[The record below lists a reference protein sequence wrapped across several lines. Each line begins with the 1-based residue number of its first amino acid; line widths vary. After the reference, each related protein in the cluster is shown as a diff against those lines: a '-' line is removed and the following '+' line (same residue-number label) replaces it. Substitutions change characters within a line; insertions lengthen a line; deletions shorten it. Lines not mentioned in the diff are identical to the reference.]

1 MPVAMNE
8 DRINILLIEDNP
20 GDAHLVKEALHDSHY
35 SNASLFVA
43 SSIAEARRVVSEK
56 IILVLLD
63 LGLPDSR
70 GLESVSQVLSI
81 FTESALIVLTGLDD
95 EAVALDALR
104 LGVQNY
110 LSKDEITTAVLTRT
124 IRFSLERHE
133 VIQKL
138 KIAERELNL
147 KKLQIEK
154 SERKYRALVEHS
166 NDMICLMD
174 RNGTLLYASPSDE
187 LIMGWTLAERL
198 AEKNDTVHPEDKIVL
213 EECFKKC
220 LASPGKAIPASF
232 RSQHKRGQY
241 RWLEGTFTNLLE
253 EPDVMAIVTNM
264 RDVTLRR
271 EAEQRIRESEDRLA
285 DAQAVAKLGS
295 WETDLNTLSVIW
307 SLETYRI
314 FGLDPERFRVTH
326 TTFLDYVH
334 PDDRKAV
341 DDAFQASFETFQ
353 YHTIEHRLITSNG
366 EIKWVEE
373 RWQVFRDHQMKPF
386 KASGTCQDIT
396 SRKLSEQQLQ
406 TEKILSDSVVNSLP
420 GIFYLYDR
428 YGHFYKWNKNM
439 EAISGYAGHEIQ
451 HMHPLD
457 FFDHDEKELLRV
469 KIENVFT
476 RGAADVN
483 AHILTKAGT
492 RIPYYLNGHRITF
505 NGKDYLIGVGI
516 DMTERTKI
524 EQELINYTEEIQHLT
539 AYLDRVREE
548 ERARI
553 SREIHD
559 ELGQQLTGLKM
570 DASWIYKHVPEKDE
584 TLRKKIS
591 SMISLM
597 DETVKTI
604 RRISTELRPGILDDL
619 GLIAALE
626 WQSSEFQKR
635 TEIACKFRSQIQELE
650 IDEGKSTG
658 IFRIF
663 QEALTN
669 VMRHS
674 QATSIEA
681 TLCKSGSELTLT
693 VSDNGVGFN
702 VAEAKGKKTLGLIGM
717 RERALI
723 LGGEFE
729 IESAQNQ
736 GTHLMLRIP
745 VSKRIYHYD

>member
-1 MPVAMNE
+1 MVEN
-8 DRINILLIEDNP
+8 DINILLIEDHP
-20 GDAHLVKEALHDSHY
+20 GDARLVKEALLDSYY
-35 SNASLFVA
+35 SNTSLFTA
-43 SSIAEARRVVSEK
+43 SSIAEARRLASEK
-56 IILVLLD
+56 IILILLD

-70 GLESVSQVLSI
+70 GLESISQVLSI
-81 FTESALIVLTGLDD
+81 FSDSALIVLTGLDD
-95 EAVALDALR
+95 ERVALEAFR

-110 LSKDEITTAVLTRT
+110 LSKDEITPAVLTRT

-138 KIAERELNL
+138 KIAERELSLKNL
-147 KKLQIEK
+147 QVEK
-154 SERKYRALVEHS
+154 SERKYRALIEYS
-166 NDMICLMD
+166 NDLICLMD
-174 RNGTLLYASPSDE
+174 RNGKLLYVSPSHE
-187 LIMGWTLAERL
+187 PIMGWPLADRL
-198 AEKNDTVHPEDKIVL
+198 SGKIEDTVHPDDKIVL

-220 LASPGKAIPASF
+220 LDSPAQAMPASF
-232 RSQHKRGQY
+232 RSQHKDGRY
-241 RWLEGTFTNLLE
+241 LWLEGTFTNLLE

-295 WETDLNTLSVIW
+295 WETNLTTFSVIW
-307 SLETYRI
+307 SREIYRI
-314 FGLDPERFRVTH
+314 FGLDPDRFQVTH
-326 TTFLDYVH
+326 STFLDYVH

-341 DDAFQASFETFQ
+341 DDAFRASFEKF
-353 YHTIEHRLITSNG
+353 HFHSLEHRLLTSDG

-373 RWQVFRDHQMKPF
+373 RWQVFRDHELKPF

-396 SRKLSEQQLQ
+396 SRKLAEQQLQ
-406 TEKILSDSVVNSLP
+406 DEKILSDSIVNSLP
-420 GIFYLYDR
+420 GIFYFYDR
-428 YGHFYKWNKNM
+428 HGRFYKWNKNM
-439 EAISGYAGHEIQ
+439 EVISGYAGREIQ
-451 HMHPLD
+451 QMHPLD
-457 FFDHDEKELLRV
+457 FFDHDEKELVRL
-469 KIENVFT
+469 KIETVFAL
-476 RGAADVN
+476 GAADIN
-483 AHILTKAGT
+483 AHILTKTGD

-505 NGKDYLIGVGI
+505 KGKDYLIGVGI
-516 DMTERTKI
+516 DMTERTRI

-559 ELGQQLTGLKM
+559 VLGQQLTGMKM
-570 DASWIYKHVPEKDE
+570 DASWIYKHAPEKDE
-584 TLRKKIS
+584 NLRKKIS
-591 SMISLM
+591 SMIALM

-619 GLIAALE
+619 GLVAALE

-635 TEIACKFRSQIQELE
+635 TEIACTFRSPDLELE
-650 IDEGKSTG
+650 IDKGKATG

-674 QATSIEA
+674 QATRIEA
-681 TLCKSGSELTLT
+681 TLIQSDSELALM

-702 VAEAKGKKTLGLIGM
+702 VAEVKRKKTLGLIGM

-723 LGGEFE
+723 LGGEIE
-729 IESAQNQ
+729 IESVQNQ
-736 GTHLMLRIP
+736 GTQLKLRIP
-745 VSKRIYHYD
+745 TTERAHDD